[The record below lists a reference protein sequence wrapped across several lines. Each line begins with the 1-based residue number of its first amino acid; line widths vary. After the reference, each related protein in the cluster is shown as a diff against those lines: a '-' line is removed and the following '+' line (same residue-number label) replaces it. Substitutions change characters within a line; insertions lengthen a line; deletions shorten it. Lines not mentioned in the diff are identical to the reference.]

1 MKLKTLKRT
10 KVERAKAG
18 KGLYGF
24 IGKLIKLMLM
34 EERPNWRMIRLLL
47 YGVPYRRPLRPKMYI
62 RASLLARPRR
72 KLSGHHRI

>member
-24 IGKLIKLMLM
+24 MGKLLMRM
-34 EERPNWRMIRLLL
+34 VERHNWRMIRLLL

>member
-10 KVERAKAG
+10 KVERAKER
-18 KGLYGF
+18 KRLYGF
-24 IGKLIKLMLM
+24 RENLMWM
-34 EERPNWRMIRLLL
+34 VERDSWRMIRLLL

>member
-1 MKLKTLKRT
+1 MKLKTVKRP
-10 KVERAKAG
+10 KVERAKEG
-18 KGLYGF
+18 KRLYGF
-24 IGKLIKLMLM
+24 RGKLMRM
-34 EERPNWRMIRLLL
+34 VERHNWRMIRLLL

>member
-18 KGLYGF
+18 KRLYGF
-24 IGKLIKLMLM
+24 RGMLM
-34 EERPNWRMIRLLL
+34 RMVEERHNWRMIRLLL
-47 YGVPYRRPLRPKMYI
+47 YRVPYRRPLRPKMYI

-72 KLSGHHRI
+72 KISGHHRI

>member
-24 IGKLIKLMLM
+24 IGKLMM
-34 EERPNWRMIRLLL
+34 VERHNWRMIRSLL